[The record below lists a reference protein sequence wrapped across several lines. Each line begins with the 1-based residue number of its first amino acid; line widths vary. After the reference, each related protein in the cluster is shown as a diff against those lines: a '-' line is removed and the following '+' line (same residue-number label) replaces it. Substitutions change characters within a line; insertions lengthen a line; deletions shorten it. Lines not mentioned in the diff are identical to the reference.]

1 MASSR
6 YRGVGPSSILL
17 AIASS
22 VTLVTIV
29 AFSGAGASAS
39 STVSLVPSADS
50 YVSSAAT
57 STNFGTAAQLR
68 IDGSPLVGSYLAFD
82 LRSVSGGI
90 TAVTLQLY
98 ANSASSAGYEVHTT
112 PGGWTETGITFA
124 NAPAV
129 GSLVAKTG
137 AFSAGTWT
145 SIDVTSV
152 VNSGGLVY
160 LAIVDPS
167 ATAVSLASRES
178 THSPTLALTIGGAGN
193 TPAPSATPSAT
204 PTAKA
209 SSSTIPT
216 PSATSTTPPASGG
229 DPILIGA
236 GDICV
241 ASIIGNAGATAKLIE
256 ARPAD
261 GVFTLGDNS
270 NETGTA
276 SQPPGCSAK
285 TWGAFLNRTRTPV
298 GNHDCMPSGC
308 PPYSASFGAA
318 AGPASK
324 GYYSY
329 ELANNWHVIV
339 LNSQGTEVGETGA
352 GSPQETWLRADLAAN
367 AGKHIIAMWHIP
379 VFTSGLLSR
388 SAYTVWWQ
396 DLYAAGADLVLD
408 GHDHLYERFALQSPA
423 GKADP
428 AGIREFIV
436 GTGGGAPQ
444 AVRTTAANSQVR
456 NTGTFGVL
464 QLTLHAHSYDWQFI
478 PIAGSTFTDSGTQ
491 TTHD

>member
-39 STVSLVPSADS
+39 STVSVVPSADS

-57 STNFGTAAQLR
+57 STNYGTAAQLR
-68 IDGSPLVGSYLAFD
+68 IDGSPVVRSYLAFD

-90 TAVTLQLY
+90 TAATLRVY
-98 ANSASSAGYEVHTT
+98 ASSASSAGYEVHATL
-112 PGGWTETGITFA
+112 GGWTETGITFA
-124 NAPAV
+124 NAPSV
-129 GSLVAKTG
+129 GPLVAKTG

-145 SIDVTSV
+145 AIDVTSA
-152 VNSGGLVY
+152 VNAGGLVY

-167 ATAVSLASRES
+167 ATAISLASRES
-178 THSPTLALTIGGAGN
+178 ADSPTLALTIGGAGN
-193 TPAPSATPSAT
+193 TPAPSPT
-204 PTAKA
+204 PTATA
-209 SSSTIPT
+209 GSSTVPT
-216 PSATSTTPPASGG
+216 PSATRTTPPPSEG
-229 DPILIGA
+229 DPVLIGA

-241 ASIIGNAGATAKLIE
+241 TSVIGNAGATAKLIE
-256 ARPAD
+256 ARPTA

-270 NETGTA
+270 NESGTA
-276 SQPPGCSAK
+276 SQYTGCYAK
-285 TWGAFLNRTRTPV
+285 TWGAFLNRTRTTI
-298 GNHDCMPSGC
+298 GNHDCMTGSGC
-308 PPYSASFGAA
+308 APYYAYFGAA
-318 AGPASK
+318 AGPAGK

-339 LNSQGTEVGETGA
+339 LNSQGTEVGGTGA

-423 GKADP
+423 GKADLS
-428 AGIREFIV
+428 GIREFIV
-436 GTGGGAPQ
+436 GTGGASPQ
-444 AVRTTAANSQVR
+444 SFGTTAANSQVR